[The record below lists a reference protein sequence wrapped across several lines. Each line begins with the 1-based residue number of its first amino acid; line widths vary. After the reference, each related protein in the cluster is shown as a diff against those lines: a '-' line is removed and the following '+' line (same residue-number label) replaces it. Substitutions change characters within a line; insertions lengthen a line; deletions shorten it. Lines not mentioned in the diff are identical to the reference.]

1 MYSSQARSGLDFVP
15 VTGASV
21 VLRAGQRS
29 ANIDIT
35 ILNDNEP
42 ELDEFFKVK
51 VKKKDVAAANEIV

>member
-1 MYSSQARSGLDFVP
+1 
-15 VTGASV
+15 V